1 MDLLRQANS
10 LGPDLIAV
18 RRRLHAAPEL
28 ALRLPVTQRL
38 VLAALDGLGLE
49 ISTGRALS
57 SVTAVLR
64 GTAGP
69 PGSGPVVL
77 LRADMDALPV
87 TERTELSYAPAADS
101 PHHGSMHAC
110 GHDLHMA
117 GLIGAARLLA
127 DRRADLA
134 GDVVFMF
141 QPGEEGYDGAS
152 VMIEEGVL
160 EVVGRRADAAYGVH
174 VFTGYFAHGLFT
186 TRPGPL
192 MASSANLQVRVVG
205 AGAHG
210 SAPH

>member
-152 VMIEEGVL
+152 VMM
-160 EVVGRRADAAYGVH
+160 RRGCSKSWDAAP
-174 VFTGYFAHGLFT
+174 
-186 TRPGPL
+186 TRHTACTCSPGTSRMGFSPPG
-192 MASSANLQVRVVG
+192 RD
-205 AGAHG
+205 H
-210 SAPH
+210 